1 MPVYNASLYLDETIQ
16 SILNQT
22 YTNFELIIIND
33 CSTDNSVDIINNW
46 AQKDKRVILVN
57 NKYNKGIHGASN
69 TGLDIAQGAY
79 IAKADADD
87 IQRPYRLE
95 TQVDFLYKNKHID
108 IVGGGYQL
116 FGNNCDGIKVFHP
129 SNSLRLA
136 WRFISDIYFCNPSVM
151 FRKEILNTVPHYP
164 EVPCE
169 DFAFLAKAIK
179 KHAGFNIH
187 KILLDYRQHGSNY
200 SNTAKENIN
209 KSVYTI
215 FEDNYKYYTGSLD
228 NSEIFYK
235 FHSKKELHL
244 KDLYIII
251 KKSLVIINK
260 LANQYP
266 SGNLLI
272 KYIYLLSIV
281 KIEILKSLARTYI
294 KKIIR

>member
-33 CSTDNSVDIINNW
+33 SSTDNSVDIINTW
-46 AQKDKRVILVN
+46 IKKDKRITLIN

-79 IAKADADD
+79 IAKADSDD

-95 TQVDFLYKNKHID
+95 TQVNFLTKNKNIG
-108 IVGGGYQL
+108 IVGGGYEL
-116 FGNNCDGIKVFHP
+116 FGNNYDGIKIFHP

-200 SNTAKENIN
+200 SNTAKENID

-215 FEDNYKYYTGSLD
+215 FEDNYKYYTGSLND
-228 NSEIFYK
+228 SEMFYK
-235 FHSKKELHL
+235 FHSKKELELRNVYKIATISL
-244 KDLYIII
+244 KII
-251 KKSLVIINK
+251 KKLV
-260 LANQYP
+260 NQYP
-266 SGNLLI
+266 SGNTI
-272 KYIYLLSIV
+272 TKYIYLLSLV
-281 KIEILKSLARTYI
+281 KIEIIKTLARTYI
-294 KKIIR
+294 KKIIN